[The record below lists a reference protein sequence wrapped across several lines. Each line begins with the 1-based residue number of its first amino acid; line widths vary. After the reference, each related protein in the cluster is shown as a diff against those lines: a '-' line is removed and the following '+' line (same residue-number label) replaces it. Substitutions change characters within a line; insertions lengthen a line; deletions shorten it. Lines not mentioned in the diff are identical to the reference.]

1 MQKDLL
7 RRMCTGVAVSLLV
20 LLAFAAV
27 ASAQEVQVIQ
37 RARLGHHLEDMTFVD
52 NGPLASHI
60 VIVDG
65 YEVFAFPAEGKGN
78 SAFKKLFDLRG
89 FPIYSVPRG
98 IAYCESE
105 KLFFF
110 NDITQ
115 PRRLFVVDAQ
125 GGFQGTRT
133 IKYLNSY
140 LPEHLEGLAYIP
152 ASSPMYPDHFAM
164 AAIDSISVGTPRT
177 RIVILRRDG
186 QVVAEIF
193 PAAPLHSGALG
204 AITYQTPGRLVVS
217 YWLADLVWVKNKEIY
232 AIDFAG
238 NILQGPIP
246 TPGLRGFEGLVELR
260 SGLLAGADGK
270 SGKLH
275 FMDANYD
282 YLPGRDRELPFG
294 VGVSRPAGMAW
305 QGNAENYLLNYW
317 PEEGSSIFSIPV
329 TLDSISQIA
338 DLAAAG
344 YGNAYRLA
352 YMADEDRIAVAHRN
366 GPPAILLLDASGA
379 IVEIINLTPLG
390 LGRPATVSYIPTAQ
404 QFAVRFIE
412 QPAMLY
418 ILSRTGQVYRT
429 IDLPALGGSGYVDAA
444 YFNPAHPSGGQ
455 FLVLAGYAASRAL
468 VLDFYGNFLGEFNY
482 RQALKTP
489 TPYAIFPI
497 TSGKNAGAFGLLDS
511 EGNELIIFRGK

>member
-1 MQKDLL
+1 MQKHLL

-27 ASAQEVQVIQ
+27 ASAQEVQVIE
-37 RARLGHHLEDMTFVD
+37 RVRLGHHLEDMTFVEK
-52 NGPLASHI
+52 GPLAGHI

-89 FPIYSVPRG
+89 FPIYAVPRG

-110 NDITQ
+110 NEITQ

-125 GGFQGTRT
+125 GRSRGTRT
-133 IKYLNSY
+133 IEYLNGY

-164 AAIDSISVGTPRT
+164 VAIDSAAVGTT

-193 PAAPLHSGALG
+193 PADPLHRGALG
-204 AITYQTPGRLVVS
+204 AITYQTSGRLLVS
-217 YWLADLVWVKNKEIY
+217 YWAGWGWVGNKEIY

-246 TPGLRGFEGLVELR
+246 TPGLQGFEGLVELR
-260 SGLLAGADGK
+260 SGLLAGADGR

-275 FMDANYD
+275 FLDANYN
-282 YLPGRDRELPFG
+282 YLPDGDRELPFG
-294 VGVSRPAGMAW
+294 LGVFQPRGMGW
-305 QGNAENYLLNYW
+305 QDNAQNYLLNAW
-317 PEEGSSIFSIPV
+317 PENGSSIFSIPF

-352 YMADEDRIAVAHRN
+352 YMADEDRIAVVHRN
-366 GPPAILLLDASGA
+366 GPRAILLLDGSGTIA
-379 IVEIINLTPLG
+379 EIIDLGSLG
-390 LGRPATVSYIPTAQ
+390 LGRPTSVSYISTAK

-412 QPAMLY
+412 QPGVLY
-418 ILSRTGQVYRT
+418 ILSRTGQVDRT
-429 IDLPALGGSGYVDAA
+429 IDLAAIGANGYIDAA
-444 YFNPAHPSGGQ
+444 YFNPTHPSGGQ
-455 FLVLAGYAASRAL
+455 FLVLTPYGTSRAI

-482 RQALKTP
+482 RQALGAITP
-489 TPYAIFPI
+489 FAVFPI
-497 TSGKNAGAFGLLDS
+497 TSGSNAGAFGLLDS
-511 EGNELIIFRGK
+511 EGNELIIFRMN